1 MPGLPVCTDKR
12 KVVIVM
18 KMINYDDDD
27 DYDDNYDE

>member
-1 MPGLPVCTDKR
+1 MPVCTDKR